1 MDLFDR
7 LNEHD
12 YEKLVFCNDGASG
25 LRGII
30 AIHDTTLGP
39 ALGGVRMRPYETE
52 EDALIDVLRLARG
65 MTYKAAISGVN
76 LGGGKAVIIGDP
88 GSEKSDSLLEAMGRF
103 IEAMGGEY
111 VAGQDIGTGSRDMA
125 VLRRVTRHVSCV
137 PRHAGGAGDPSHATA
152 YGVTCG
158 IRAVLE
164 AVTGSDDLAG
174 RHIAIQGLGHV
185 GAFVARYSHEGGARL
200 TVCDIV
206 EEPVRR
212 AVEELGAAAVAPDAI
227 YGVECDIF
235 APCSVG
241 AVVNDRTLERF
252 RCAGIAGAANNV
264 LAEPRHGTALK
275 ERGIVYGPD
284 YLVNSG
290 GLIRCQDEV
299 LGAPTDDEHI
309 FEKISE
315 IQGQTLKVIRV
326 AEELGIAT
334 EEAANRVAEERLA
347 ETRAAGKAWNA
358 LRNARP
364 A

>member
-39 ALGGVRMRPYETE
+39 ALGGLRMRPYETE
-52 EDALIDVLRLARG
+52 KDALIDVLRLARG
-65 MTYKAAISGVN
+65 MTFKAAISGVN
-76 LGGGKAVIIGDP
+76 LGGGKSVIIGDP
-88 GSEKSDSLLEAMGRF
+88 GSQKSDSLLEAMGRF

-111 VAGQDIGTGSRDMA
+111 IAGQDIGTGSRDMA
-125 VLRRVTRHVSCV
+125 VMRGVTRHVSCV
-137 PRHAGGAGDPSHATA
+137 PRRAGGAGDPSHATA

-185 GAFVARYSHEGGARL
+185 GASVARYCHEQGAGL
-200 TVCDIV
+200 TVCDIA

-212 AVEELGAAAVAPDAI
+212 AVEELGAVAVDPDAI

-241 AVVNDRTLERF
+241 AVVNDRTLGRL

-309 FEKISE
+309 IEKVSQ

-334 EEAANRVAEERLA
+334 EEAADRVAEERLA
-347 ETRAAGKAWNA
+347 ETRAAGNAWNP
-358 LRNARP
+358 LRNARS